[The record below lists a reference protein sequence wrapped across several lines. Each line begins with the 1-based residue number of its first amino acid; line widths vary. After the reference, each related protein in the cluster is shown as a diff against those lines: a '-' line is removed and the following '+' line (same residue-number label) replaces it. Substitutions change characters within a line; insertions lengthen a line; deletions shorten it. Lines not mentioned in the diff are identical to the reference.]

1 MPDTFTD
8 VDETGNVNIFLP
20 WSVRNNT
27 CLAPNLS
34 KSLRHILVRK
44 AFKPCFMEL

>member
-8 VDETGNVNIFLP
+8 VDETGNFNILLP
-20 WSVRNNT
+20 WSVRNNS
-27 CLAPNLS
+27 LAPNLS
-34 KSLRHILVRK
+34 KSLRHILVWK